1 MLKCHVHNVWCTDH
15 SSMFICTQ
23 KTAWRHTLLPD
34 RKMDIYLCQKKLL
47 GSYSYW
53 FLVVYIQYWQVEQN
67 RAKSSIF
74 HFFVQLL
81 SPSNALPHF
90 HTHPIDNGRGLNQAT
105 AAVDKLYFFQCWRKT
120 HGTDTDMFWRTVI
133 FFPPSGITQP
143 ARRTAGGAVGSD
155 WRSSLDYPNWV
166 KIR

>member
-105 AAVDKLYFFQCWRKT
+105 AAVDKLYFFSMLKENPWHWYWYVLKNCYL
-120 HGTDTDMFWRTVI
+120 F
-133 FFPPSGITQP
+133 
-143 ARRTAGGAVGSD
+143 
-155 WRSSLDYPNWV
+155 SSLRDYTTSKTYCRRSCGKWLEELLGLSQLG
-166 KIR
+166 KD